1 MTFEMI
7 TKEYEK
13 VSSRFIETIKEM
25 TSEDFLVPNEELR
38 IVLQE
43 GKEKLETLMQ
53 MTAFLNPQETKEEL
67 IRAIQ
72 YKIMNGI
79 LCFRDLLVFEAD
91 GLKERFLLRFENYIQ
106 RERVNGLFHS

>member
-13 VSSRFIETIKEM
+13 VSGRLIETIKTM
-25 TSEDFLVPNEELR
+25 TSDNFSVPNEEMKT
-38 IVLQE
+38 VLKD

-53 MTAFLNPQETKEEL
+53 MTAFLNPEEVNEDL
-67 IRAIQ
+67 IRAVQ

-79 LCFRDLLVFEAD
+79 LCVRDLLAFEAD